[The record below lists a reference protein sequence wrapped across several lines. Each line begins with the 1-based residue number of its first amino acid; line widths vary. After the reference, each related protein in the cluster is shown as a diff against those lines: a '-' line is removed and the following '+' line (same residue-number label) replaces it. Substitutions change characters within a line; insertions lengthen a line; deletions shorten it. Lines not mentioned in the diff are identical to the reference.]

1 MIMPSSCF
9 VTLLYVAS
17 EIMVSSSWIRVIRT
31 RMRTR
36 VNKSSFAV
44 KLTLGF
50 DLLMVVRLVFKNVV
64 YDTTRDIQKQNLLA
78 LRSFQSE
85 YFCILFD

>member
-64 YDTTRDIQKQNLLA
+64 YDTTRDIQKQNLLS
-78 LRSFQSE
+78 LRSFQYE
-85 YFCILFD
+85 YFCILVD